1 MDLRALRYFVETV
14 RHSSFTHAAEHLC
27 VTQSTVS
34 KMVRQLEEEIGQPLL
49 IREGRGVRLTEA
61 GKIVFERGQEALG
74 VVRSLTQDVADLT
87 GLVRGEVTV
96 GIPPMVN
103 LFFPPLIKRFKE
115 RYPQIKLRAQEAG
128 GQVIEQRVLA
138 GELEV
143 GVTVLPVPA
152 DSGLTSTELGRFP
165 ICLVGTPASSWFRV
179 AQPTLATLDQEPLL
193 MFSEDYALTKR
204 LRTGFIQAGVEP
216 VIVAQSGQWDFLLSM
231 AMAGLGTALMPE
243 PLLKRL
249 RLPADVVIRPLWE
262 PEVSW
267 RVGQVWVPDRHMSH
281 AARAWLAVCAEGSA
295 LPLF

>member
-34 KMVRQLEEEIGQPLL
+34 KMVRQLEDEIGQPLL
-49 IREGRGVRLTEA
+49 IREGRGVRLTDA

-152 DSGLTSTELGRFP
+152 NSGLTSTELGRFP

-179 AQPTLATLDQEPLL
+179 EQPTLATLDQEPLL

-249 RLPADVVIRPLWE
+249 RLPADVVIRPLCE

-267 RVGQVWVPDRHMSH
+267 RVGQVWVPERHMSH

>member
-49 IREGRGVRLTEA
+49 IREGRGVRLTDA
-61 GKIVFERGQEALG
+61 GQIVFERGQEALS
-74 VVRSLTQDVADLT
+74 VVKRLTQDVADLS

-249 RLPADVVIRPLWE
+249 RLPADVVIRPLCE

>member
-34 KMVRQLEEEIGQPLL
+34 KMVRQLEDEVGQPLL
-49 IREGRGVRLTEA
+49 IREGRGVRLTDA
-61 GKIVFERGQEALG
+61 GQIVFERGQEALS
-74 VVRSLTQDVADLT
+74 VVKRLTQDVADLS

-249 RLPADVVIRPLWE
+249 RLPADVVIRPLCE

-281 AARAWLAVCAEGSA
+281 AARAWLAVCAESSA

>member
-34 KMVRQLEEEIGQPLL
+34 KMVRQLEEEVGQPLL
-49 IREGRGVRLTEA
+49 IREGRGVRLTDA
-61 GKIVFERGQEALG
+61 GQIVFERGQEALS
-74 VVRSLTQDVADLT
+74 VVKRLTQDVADLS

-249 RLPADVVIRPLWE
+249 RLPADVVIRPLCE

>member
-1 MDLRALRYFVETV
+1 MKSVMPGLRR
-14 RHSSFTHAAEHLC
+14 
-27 VTQSTVS
+27 
-34 KMVRQLEEEIGQPLL
+34 LL
-49 IREGRGVRLTEA
+49 NRFDDSL
-61 GKIVFERGQEALG
+61 KIVL
-74 VVRSLTQDVADLT
+74 
-87 GLVRGEVTV
+87 
-96 GIPPMVN
+96 
-103 LFFPPLIKRFKE
+103 
-115 RYPQIKLRAQEAG
+115 Y
-128 GQVIEQRVLA
+128 
-138 GELEV
+138 
-143 GVTVLPVPA
+143 
-152 DSGLTSTELGRFP
+152 
-165 ICLVGTPASSWFRV
+165 CLDPGH
-179 AQPTLATLDQEPLL
+179 QPTLATLDQEPLL

-249 RLPADVVIRPLWE
+249 RLPADVVIRPLCE